1 MKKSLFMALIYAPLT
16 VGAVHAAPSNTTLLN
31 ESVSFGEDNG
41 EYVPVI
47 STHLITQQ
55 TPYHKED
62 ERASHSPVLLSQT
75 DHTVKAPTPEIV
87 THSHFIYPD
96 ESYLNAINRWLQ
108 HDSIK
113 HLAWSI
119 DELST
124 DTLKQSPAGVLSFDG
139 TTTEVIPKLSR
150 QLGVPLYL
158 SLEPFH
164 QRAAI
169 HQWHNREVQIAMV
182 GGTSLKET
190 VRQLTLDYGW
200 QWSERPSSQSWLA
213 ANDYGFSIS
222 YPIVTPKGDIKRALT
237 TVLNGY
243 PVSARLLDSNH
254 TVFIVDTQ

>member
-1 MKKSLFMALIYAPLT
+1 MLKPLYLALLCAPLAAT
-16 VGAVHAAPSNTTLLN
+16 LAHAAPSNTTLLN
-31 ESVSFGEDNG
+31 ESVSFEEDNG

-47 STHLITQQ
+47 STHLITKQ
-55 TPYHKED
+55 TPYAKES
-62 ERASHSPVLLSQT
+62 ESTSNSPALLSQT
-75 DHTVKAPTPEIV
+75 NHTVKAAPAII

-96 ESYLNAINRWLQ
+96 ESYLDAINRWLQ
-108 HDSIK
+108 RDNIK

-119 DELST
+119 DDLSA

-139 TTTEVIPKLSR
+139 ATTEVIPKLSR

-182 GGTSLKET
+182 GGTSLKEA

-213 ANDYGFSIS
+213 ANDYGFSVS

-254 TVFIVDTQ
+254 TLFIVDTQ